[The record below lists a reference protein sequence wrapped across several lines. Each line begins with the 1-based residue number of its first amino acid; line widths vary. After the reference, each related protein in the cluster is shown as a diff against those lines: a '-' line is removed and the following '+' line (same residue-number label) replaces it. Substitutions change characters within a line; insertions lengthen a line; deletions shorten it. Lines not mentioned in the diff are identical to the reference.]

1 MKSIP
6 SWAAIF
12 LFVGMGCIVPAARGE
27 KKSDYAITIRIQ
39 EAGISEAQLKRRV
52 ETVVREALRE
62 HEGDIRS
69 VEIEQVSTPEPE
81 GIEKIYGKLFD
92 PLMADPRWPHFSASY
107 QRYRRVSQDIGSANF
122 GGWFATPPAEA
133 PFHGHWQLGIQGGVF
148 SIFDLGAASKDLIN
162 ADYFVALPTF
172 SYRKNDFSLLAR
184 LFHQSSH
191 LGDEYI
197 LFNEITPAERVN
209 LSYEGVDLLLS
220 YDLDFLGEDV
230 WRIYAGG
237 AYLFHTDPED
247 LAPGCLQYGL
257 EFDSQWVIPKRPLL
271 GMKLKP
277 VAGANFGHRQERDWS
292 TDVSLRA
299 GFEIEE
305 FFSRPLDHQLQVLLE
320 YYRGSS
326 PNGQFFEKD
335 IEYLGFGLH
344 AFFF

>member
-1 MKSIP
+1 MRFFLA
-6 SWAAIF
+6 WTAVLAACGIGF
-12 LFVGMGCIVPAARGE
+12 LAPVARGE
-27 KKSDYAITIRIQ
+27 AKSEYAITIRVQ
-39 EAGISEAQLKRRV
+39 DSGVGEAQLKQLV
-52 ETVVREALRE
+52 ETAVREALQERK
-62 HEGDIRS
+62 GDVQS
-69 VEIEQVSTPEPE
+69 VDIEQVSDSEPE
-81 GIEKIYGKLFD
+81 GREKIYGKLFD
-92 PLMADPRWPHFSASY
+92 PLIADPRWPHFSASY
-107 QRYRRVSQDIGSANF
+107 QRYRRVSRDIGSANF
-122 GGWFATPPAEA
+122 GGWFATPPADA
-133 PFHGHWQLGIQGGVF
+133 PFEGNWQLGIQGGVF

-172 SYRKNDFSLLAR
+172 SYRKDDFSLLAR

-191 LGDEYI
+191 LGDEFI
-197 LFNEITPAERVN
+197 LFNEITPQERVN
-209 LSYEGVDLLLS
+209 LSYEAVDLLLS
-220 YDLDFLGEDV
+220 YDLDFLGEGV
-230 WRIYAGG
+230 WRIYGGG
-237 AYLFHTDPED
+237 AYLFHIDPED
-247 LAPGCLQYGL
+247 VDPWWIQYGL
-257 EFDSQWVIPKRPLL
+257 EFDSPWVFPEKPLL

-326 PNGQFFEKD
+326 PNGQFFEED

>member
-1 MKSIP
+1 MKCFRP
-6 SWAAIF
+6 WTVVLAACGLGF
-12 LFVGMGCIVPAARGE
+12 FAPAVKSEAG
-27 KKSDYAITIRIQ
+27 SDYAITIRVQ
-39 EAGISEAQLKRRV
+39 DTSLSEAELKQRV
-52 ETVVREALRE
+52 ESAVREALRE
-62 HEGDIRS
+62 RKGDVQS
-69 VEIEQVSTPEPE
+69 VDIEQVSVPERE
-81 GIEKIYGKLFD
+81 GKEKIYGKLFD
-92 PLMADPRWPHFSASY
+92 PLIADPRWPHFSASY

-122 GGWFATPPAEA
+122 GGWFATPTANA
-133 PFHGHWQLGIQGGVF
+133 PFEGNWQLGIQGGVF
-148 SIFDLGAASKDLIN
+148 SIFDLGAASKDLVN

-172 SYRKNDFSLLAR
+172 SYRKDDFSLLAR

-191 LGDEYI
+191 LGDEFI
-197 LFNEITPAERVN
+197 LFNEITPQERVN
-209 LSYEGVDLLLS
+209 LSYEAVDLLLS
-220 YDLDFLGEDV
+220 YDLDFLGEDI
-230 WRIYAGG
+230 WRIYGGG
-237 AYLFHTDPED
+237 AYLFHIDPED
-247 LAPGCLQYGL
+247 VDPWWIQYGL
-257 EFDSQWVIPKRPLL
+257 EFDSQWVFPEKPLL

-326 PNGQFFEKD
+326 PNGQFFDED

>member
-1 MKSIP
+1 MKSFV

-12 LFVGMGCIVPAARGE
+12 VIGGIECVVPAARCEE
-27 KKSDYAITIRIQ
+27 KREYAITIRVQ
-39 EAGISEAQLKRRV
+39 DSGVGEARLKHLV
-52 ETVVREALRE
+52 ETAVREALQERK
-62 HEGDIRS
+62 GDVQS
-69 VEIEQVSTPEPE
+69 VDIEQVSTPEPE
-81 GIEKIYGKLFD
+81 GKEKIFGKLFD
-92 PLMADPRWPHFSASY
+92 PLIADPRWPHFSASY

-122 GGWFATPPAEA
+122 GGWFATPPADA
-133 PFHGHWQLGIQGGVF
+133 PFEGNWQLGIQGGVF

-172 SYRKNDFSLLAR
+172 SYRKDNFSLLAR

-191 LGDEYI
+191 LGDEFI
-197 LFNEITPAERVN
+197 LFNEITPQERVN
-209 LSYEGVDLLLS
+209 LSYEAVDLLLS
-220 YDLDFLGEDV
+220 YDLDFLGQDV
-230 WRIYAGG
+230 WRIYGGG
-237 AYLFHTDPED
+237 AYLFHIDPED
-247 LAPGCLQYGL
+247 VDPWWIQYGL
-257 EFDSQWVIPKRPLL
+257 EFDSQWVFPEKPLL

-326 PNGQFFEKD
+326 PNGQFFDED